1 MLLGLK
7 EIGIRKALRYLYTTL
22 LAILYKLMVFPQFR
36 AVFLRACGARIG
48 RGTIICSGVRFI
60 NLHRTGYRGLTV
72 GDYCWISEEVMF
84 DLADRITLGNN
95 VTIGQRAILLTH
107 LNVGYQHHP
116 LQASFPARQQPVRV
130 ADGAFVGPYT
140 IVVAGVEVG
149 AGSFVMARTLLSR
162 SLGDGMF
169 RTEVTREK
177 KIPVAFFA
185 GQDDNGQA
193 GTRQEE
199 PTSSGAPAE

>member
-7 EIGIRKALRYLYTTL
+7 EVGIRKAFRYFYTTL
-22 LAILYKLMVFPQFR
+22 LAILYKLMIFPQLR
-36 AVFLRACGARIG
+36 VAFLRACGARIG

-60 NLHRTGYRGLTV
+60 NLHRTGYRGLCV
-72 GDYCWISEEVMF
+72 GDYCWISEEVML

-107 LNVGYQHHP
+107 LNVGYEHHP
-116 LQASFPARQQPVRV
+116 LQASFPARQQPVRI
-130 ADGAFVGPYT
+130 ADGSFVGPYA

-169 RTEVTREK
+169 RSEVTREK

-193 GTRQEE
+193 GARHEGT
-199 PTSSGAPAE
+199 TNSGASSE